1 MASSKLHAKK
11 EITVDSRDSAHAG
24 FDGVAALEFT
34 DRLDILS
41 CYDGPVDR
49 SERLEFSYG
58 RAITDQLIRE
68 TAEVTSRSG
77 S

>member
-1 MASSKLHAKK
+1 M
-11 EITVDSRDSAHAG
+11 DSRDSAHAG

-49 SERLEFSYG
+49 SERLELS
-58 RAITDQLIRE
+58 LIHI
-68 TAEVTSRSG
+68 
-77 S
+77 